1 MRTAQNLIEQMRSY
15 IGAVQGDEKHHHI
28 VDTYNAH
35 SPLARGYKVLYTD
48 PWCATTV
55 SAAAIET
62 GMTDIIPTECSC
74 TRQINLFRKLGRYV
88 EDDDY
93 VPSPGDLIYYNW
105 KAKTAPEDE
114 ANHVGM
120 VETSANGKIVV
131 IEGNY
136 GNSHDCRRRTV
147 PVGWKYIHGFAIPAF
162 DKPTANDTQPLHR
175 YTVKPGDYLTK
186 IAVNLQK
193 MGYKVTWKDLAMM
206 NGIKFPYT
214 IYPGQILKFE
224 R

>member
-1 MRTAQNLIEQMRSY
+1 MRTAQDLIEQMRSY

-74 TRQINLFRKLGRYV
+74 TRQINLFRSLGCFD
-88 EDDDY
+88 ENDDR
-93 VPSPGDLIYYNW
+93 VPSPGDIIYYNW
-105 KAKTAPEDE
+105 DAKTSPEDV
-114 ANHVGM
+114 ANHVGV
-120 VETSANGKIVV
+120 VEACANGKIVV

-136 GNSHDCRRRTV
+136 NSKCQRRTI
-147 PVGWKYIHGFAIPAF
+147 PIGWKYIYGFGTP
-162 DKPTANDTQPLHR
+162 R
-175 YTVKPGDYLTK
+175 YEQAEILNRYKVKPGDYLTK

-193 MGYKVTWKDLAMM
+193 MGYNVTWKDLAKK

-214 IYPGQILKFE
+214 IYPGQYLKF
-224 R
+224 